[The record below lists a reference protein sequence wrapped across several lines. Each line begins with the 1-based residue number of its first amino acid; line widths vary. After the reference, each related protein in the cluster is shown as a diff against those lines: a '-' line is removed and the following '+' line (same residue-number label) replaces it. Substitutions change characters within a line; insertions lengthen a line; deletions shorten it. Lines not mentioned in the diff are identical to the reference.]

1 MVCLF
6 LKDQNTMSDFPNL
19 EDIGVTS
26 IDDVVKYN
34 LTREARLDVLKIYY
48 KRQPG
53 SLLAQ
58 SKKFHFVRGLNHAQN
73 TKKTTNMP
81 QQVQHVAPQL
91 LLIIEELRTL
101 LANRPL
107 QKKEELKE
115 SITERLNTLEAVIDS
130 KLHRL
135 TEQLNSLDS

>member
-1 MVCLF
+1 
-6 LKDQNTMSDFPNL
+6 MSDFPNL

-34 LTREARLDVLKIYY
+34 LTREARVDVLKIYY

-58 SKKFHFVRGLNHAQN
+58 SKKFHFARGLNHVQ
-73 TKKTTNMP
+73 KTTKATNFP
-81 QQVQHVAPQL
+81 QQAQHVAPQL

-101 LANRPL
+101 LANRPI

-135 TEQLNSLDS
+135 TEQLNNLDS